1 MFLNKKK
8 KEGGKRALK
17 KKRPQNCGE
26 KRGQA
31 QQKKNGRRV
40 LRALLAPAFLSGLVT
55 TLCYFMS
62 CMNIADGI
70 YELIHE
76 SHEIIHE
83 KCMKT

>member
-1 MFLNKKK
+1 MKKSAPK
-8 KEGGKRALK
+8 IR
-17 KKRPQNCGE
+17 E
-26 KRGQA
+26 KRGRA
-31 QQKKNGRRV
+31 IKKIKNGRRV